1 MNPWLQAVQSM
12 REFSHQRRNLRAVG
26 ELKSEGS
33 DNFNSCVLWF
43 EEKQWGEGNW
53 KSLPGFWWQELELKL
68 KLELKH
74 TAAHIRFNHSHE
86 GRESRCLLR
95 KMSREIWLSYRKC
108 LAEMKWWEADQGG
121 SLRKLDLMGVYTIIL
136 KETEEQ
142 QHENMVIPKSLL
154 VSREIS
160 LSSFPSI
167 ALICVVSH
175 VKGSHL
181 TYTLSSYL

>member
-1 MNPWLQAVQSM
+1 MLGRNEVVRGRP
-12 REFSHQRRNLRAVG
+12 RRIIKKA
-26 ELKSEGS
+26 
-33 DNFNSCVLWF
+33 
-43 EEKQWGEGNW
+43 
-53 KSLPGFWWQELELKL
+53 GFD
-68 KLELKH
+68 
-74 TAAHIRFNHSHE
+74 
-86 GRESRCLLR
+86 ES
-95 KMSREIWLSYRKC
+95 IHH
-108 LAEMKWWEADQGG
+108 
-121 SLRKLDLMGVYTIIL
+121 IIL

-160 LSSFPSI
+160 LFSFPSI